1 MDIVRNINN
10 CVKCG
15 VILSQKNEVL
25 KKKSSLSKKY
35 RVGRCKSCIRNHN
48 YCTISY
54 NSAELA
60 ELCRKQGKRIE
71 NILLRRRDPEKFRK
85 RKQLE
90 RLLGGDLLKKRIAIY
105 DEKRRINLEDGYI
118 RNIITS
124 TLPISSDL
132 VTKKMIQVKRK
143 QVIIYRKL
151 KN

>member
-35 RVGRCKSCIRNHN
+35 RAGRCKSCIRNHN

-118 RNIITS
+118 RNLITS